1 MITTISVHYV
11 NAGLREEALDLLE
24 ATTILGRKQTGFI
37 SRDIFIA
44 VDDPMKMTTVT
55 SWETK
60 EQLDTWG
67 QNTDRPK
74 RDKDAPP
81 LFSKVDIQ
89 VYEEHKIS

>member
-1 MITTISVHYV
+1 MPFIFCFKLKAKKYV
-11 NAGLREEALDLLE
+11 CFNLK

-37 SRDIFIA
+37 ARNIFIA
-44 VDDPMKMTTVT
+44 VDDLMKMTTVT

-60 EQLDTWG
+60 EQLDAWG

-74 RDKDAPP
+74 RDKNAPA

-89 VYEEHKIS
+89 VYEEHKV